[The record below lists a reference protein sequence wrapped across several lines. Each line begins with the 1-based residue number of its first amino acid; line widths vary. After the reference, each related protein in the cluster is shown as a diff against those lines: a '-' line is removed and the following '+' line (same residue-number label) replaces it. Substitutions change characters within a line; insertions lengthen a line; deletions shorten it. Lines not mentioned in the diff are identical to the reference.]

1 MNDNPIRDTLIFE
14 LTRNNQGI
22 LSDLKEANKTIA
34 QLRLEILHIKNNQF
48 ELAQQLENATTKI
61 IQLLLNLEDSTT
73 EIARLTHLLLK
84 FRSSFLA
91 A

>member
-1 MNDNPIRDTLIFE
+1 MNDNPLRDTLIFE

-48 ELAQQLENATTKI
+48 EMAQQIENATTKI
-61 IQLLLNLEDSTT
+61 TQLLLNLEDSTT
-73 EIARLTHLLLK
+73 EIARLTHLLNNNDG
-84 FRSSFLA
+84 
-91 A
+91 

>member
-48 ELAQQLENATTKI
+48 ELAHQLENATNKI
-61 IQLLLNLEDSTT
+61 TQLLLNLEDSTT
-73 EIARLTHLLLK
+73 EIARLTHLLNNNDG
-84 FRSSFLA
+84 
-91 A
+91 

>member
-73 EIARLTHLLLK
+73 EIARLTHLLNNNDG
-84 FRSSFLA
+84 
-91 A
+91 

>member
-48 ELAQQLENATTKI
+48 EMAQQIENATTKI
-61 IQLLLNLEDSTT
+61 TQLLLNLEDSTA
-73 EIARLTHLLLK
+73 EIARLTHLLNNNDG
-84 FRSSFLA
+84 
-91 A
+91 

>member
-48 ELAQQLENATTKI
+48 ELAQQIENATTKI
-61 IQLLLNLEDSTT
+61 TQLLLNLEDSTT
-73 EIARLTHLLLK
+73 EIARLTHLLNNNDG
-84 FRSSFLA
+84 
-91 A
+91 

>member
-61 IQLLLNLEDSTT
+61 TQLLLNLEDSTT
-73 EIARLTHLLLK
+73 EIARLTHLLNNNDG
-84 FRSSFLA
+84 
-91 A
+91 

>member
-1 MNDNPIRDTLIFE
+1 MNDNPLRDTLIFE

-48 ELAQQLENATTKI
+48 ELAQQLENATNKI
-61 IQLLLNLEDSTT
+61 TQLLLNLEDSTT
-73 EIARLTHLLLK
+73 EIARLTHLLNNNDG
-84 FRSSFLA
+84 
-91 A
+91 

>member
-48 ELAQQLENATTKI
+48 EMAQQIENATTKI
-61 IQLLLNLEDSTT
+61 TQLLLNLEDSTT
-73 EIARLTHLLLK
+73 EIARLTHLLNNNDG
-84 FRSSFLA
+84 
-91 A
+91 

>member
-48 ELAQQLENATTKI
+48 ELAQQLENATNKI
-61 IQLLLNLEDSTT
+61 TQLLLNLEDSTT
-73 EIARLTHLLLK
+73 EIARLTHLLNNNDG
-84 FRSSFLA
+84 
-91 A
+91 

>member
-1 MNDNPIRDTLIFE
+1 MNDNPLRDTLIFE

-48 ELAQQLENATTKI
+48 ELAQQIENATTKI
-61 IQLLLNLEDSTT
+61 TQLLLNLEDSTT
-73 EIARLTHLLLK
+73 EIARLTHLLNNNDG
-84 FRSSFLA
+84 
-91 A
+91 

>member
-1 MNDNPIRDTLIFE
+1 MNDNPLRDTLIFE

-61 IQLLLNLEDSTT
+61 TQLLLNLEDSTT
-73 EIARLTHLLLK
+73 EIARLTHLLNNNDG
-84 FRSSFLA
+84 
-91 A
+91 